1 MEALNAFFSELVTV
15 RGGGM
20 KKEPGYVRAF
30 FRNGKFTKDIAKQ
43 GQFDIPVL
51 RRTLVGH
58 IQAMNIVTGIKTV
71 RVEVPQVSSS
81 EGFIHPLV
89 VVKLLLRL
97 NNSDGYGR

>member
-1 MEALNAFFSELVTV
+1 MEALNVFFSELVTV

-30 FRNGKFTKDIAKQ
+30 FRNGKFTNIAKQ

-58 IQAMNIVTGIKTV
+58 IQAMNIASGIKSI
-71 RVEVPQVSSS
+71 RVEVNQVSTNEGSFILSWSS
-81 EGFIHPLV
+81 SCCFV
-89 VVKLLLRL
+89 
-97 NNSDGYGR
+97 